1 MQMMQIW
8 LRICCKINFHW
19 DFFIEKKIKS
29 TYISNSAH
37 PLHNTLKW
45 YTPPPSRYKAMNAF
59 PNIQFTQIK
68 WIVDSDSPIIKSSHT
83 SIAYLIEFSRCISQ
97 INHYSFAKDWEK
109 IEMIE
114 YIDFIF
120 LHKNCFIKIISYM
133 RVRW

>member
-1 MQMMQIW
+1 MMQIW
-8 LRICCKINFHW
+8 LRIRCKINLHW

-45 YTPPPSRYKAMNAF
+45 YKPPPPPATRPWMLFLISNLLKS
-59 PNIQFTQIK
+59 
-68 WIVDSDSPIIKSSHT
+68 IVDSDSPIIKSSHT